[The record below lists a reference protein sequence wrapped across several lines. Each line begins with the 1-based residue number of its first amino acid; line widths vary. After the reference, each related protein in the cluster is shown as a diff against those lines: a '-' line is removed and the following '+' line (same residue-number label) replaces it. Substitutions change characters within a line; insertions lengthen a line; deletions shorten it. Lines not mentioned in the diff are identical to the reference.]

1 MSSLPTP
8 ASVRRTV
15 RVRHELQR
23 REVEVVRVQARGPGF
38 LAITFHADS
47 LAGFR
52 SDSFDDHVKFMLPD
66 GAGAWVMRDYT
77 PLRFDAARREL
88 SLEFALHGH
97 GPASDWARQAAV
109 GQQAVIAGPR
119 GSMII
124 PSDYAWHLLVGD
136 ASALPAIERRLAE
149 LPAEAQA
156 LVLAQ
161 VAAPADRR
169 PLTSAARV
177 QLQWLDD
184 AEAMVAALAALPLP
198 AGEGFVWCAGE
209 ASTMARLREL
219 LLHSKGHPKEAMK
232 VAAYWKQGAAD
243 FHETLEG

>member
-1 MSSLPTP
+1 MSSPP
-8 ASVRRTV
+8 ATAPVRRTL

-38 LAITFHADS
+38 LAITFHAES

-66 GAGAWVMRDYT
+66 GAGAWLMRDYT

-88 SLEFALHGH
+88 TLEFALHGH
-97 GPASDWARQAAV
+97 GPASDWARQGAA

-136 ASALPAIERRLAE
+136 GSALPAVERRLAE
-149 LPAEAQA
+149 LPAAA
-156 LVLAQ
+156 RVLVLLQ
-161 VAAPADRR
+161 VADPADRR
-169 PLTSAARV
+169 TLASAAQV
-177 QLQWLDD
+177 ELQWLDD
-184 AEAMVAALAALPLP
+184 DAALLDALAALPLP

-209 ASTMARLREL
+209 AATMARAREL
-219 LLHSKGHPKEAMK
+219 LLQAKGHPKEAMK
-232 VAAYWKQGAAD
+232 VAAYWKRGAAD